1 MEEREEKRGY
11 RRQRPSLVWPVILI
25 TAGVLFLLSNLG
37 TLEINFWE
45 LWRLWPLLLVLAG
58 LDILLGRRSFVGSL
72 IAFILALVVVA
83 GVVLW
88 LVAAPGGLGPSDAG
102 HVERIA
108 EPLDGIERAELEV
121 DLAAGQL
128 DIARL
133 EDSSYLIEGDLG
145 LSGQR
150 QPTWQ
155 IDRQGS
161 RAEMSL
167 GYRRG
172 ERAESWNWRGG
183 DEWALRLSPQV
194 GLALSVDV
202 GAGEAVIDLT
212 GLDVQSLNVQAG
224 AGQMTVIFPAA
235 GNFSARVE
243 GGVGGL
249 ALKIPDEVAARVR
262 IDRGLSGLNIAARF
276 VRDGD
281 VYQTEDWE
289 GSENRL
295 DLEVEVGV
303 GLVTIGAP

>member
-1 MEEREEKRGY
+1 MEERREERGY
-11 RRQRPSLVWPVILI
+11 RRRRPSLVWPVILI

-37 TLEINFWE
+37 ALEINFWE

-58 LDILLGRRSFVGSL
+58 LDILFGRRSWASSL

-88 LVAAPGGLGPSDAG
+88 LVAAPGSLGPSGAG
-102 HVERIA
+102 RVERIT
-108 EPLDGIERAELEV
+108 EPLDGVEQAELEI
-121 DLAAGQL
+121 DFAAGQL

-133 EDSSYLIEGDLG
+133 DDSPYLIEGDLELG
-145 LSGQR
+145 SQR
-150 QPTWQ
+150 EPTWQ

-167 GYRRG
+167 AYRRG
-172 ERAESWNWRGG
+172 DGAENWAWRSG

-194 GLALSVDV
+194 GLALNVDV

-212 GLDVQSLNVQAG
+212 GLDIQSLNVQAG
-224 AGQMTVIFPAA
+224 AGQTTVIFAAA

-249 ALKIPDEVAARVR
+249 ALKIPDEMAARVR
-262 IDRGLSGLNIAARF
+262 IDRGLSGLDIAPRF
-276 VRDGD
+276 VREGD
-281 VYQTEDWE
+281 VYQTEGWE
-289 GSENRL
+289 GSEYRL
-295 DLEVEVGV
+295 DLEVEMGV
-303 GLVTIGAP
+303 GLVTIEAP